1 MSGRRRWR
9 WRIDK
14 ESWKSSKSV
23 CNKEVDI
30 VGGDK
35 RVKKSN
41 KILFI
46 VLKVSITNLVIFSLM
61 RGFEVGDEVLRLLR
75 LLQVVCK
82 DCKKRLDKKDDN
94 NVTEERR
101 FDKIIVVT
109 YKRDVL
115 IEFFFILV
123 TSRCKLYS
131 KRWWF

>member
-46 VLKVSITNLVIFSLM
+46 VLKVLITNLVIFSLM

-101 FDKIIVVT
+101 FDKIIVVI

-123 TSRCKLYS
+123 ISRCKLYS